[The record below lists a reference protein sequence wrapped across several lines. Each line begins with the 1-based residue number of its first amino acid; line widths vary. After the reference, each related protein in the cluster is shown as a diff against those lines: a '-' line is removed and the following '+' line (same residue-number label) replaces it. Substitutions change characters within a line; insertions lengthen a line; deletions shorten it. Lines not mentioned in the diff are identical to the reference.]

1 MQVWEWYNIFRNVIS
16 LYVVIFSEKA
26 MKAMFFQDKQIY
38 HEI

>member
-16 LYVVIFSEKA
+16 LYVDIFSEKS
-26 MKAMFFQDKQIY
+26 MKAMFFQDKQIN